1 MCRKGV
7 SIYEFFINLLK
18 FTLFFLICNYIFI
31 GIELNKALFVA
42 VVSYS
47 GPKLIDYIYLKIKS
61 NNLQQ

>member
-1 MCRKGV
+1 M
-7 SIYEFFINLLK
+7 SFFINLLK

-31 GIELNKALFVA
+31 GIELNKALFIA

-61 NNLQQ
+61 NVQ